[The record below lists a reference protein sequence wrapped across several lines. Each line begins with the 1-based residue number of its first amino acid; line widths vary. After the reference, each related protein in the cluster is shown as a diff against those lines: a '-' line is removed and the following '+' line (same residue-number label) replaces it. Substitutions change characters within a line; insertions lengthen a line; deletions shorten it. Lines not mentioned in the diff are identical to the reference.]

1 MTEPCYVV
9 TPDAIRS
16 YAAMHD
22 IPLTETE
29 ATELSPQL
37 AGGFAGIATLWRVDV
52 GTAEPS
58 VILPID
64 RR

>member
-1 MTEPCYVV
+1 MTETRYVV
-9 TPDAIRS
+9 TPDAVRS

-22 IPLTETE
+22 IPLTEAE
-29 ATELSPQL
+29 ATELSTQL
-37 AGGFAGIATLWRVDV
+37 AGGFAGIAVLWRVDV
-52 GTAEPS
+52 GAAEPS

>member
-1 MTEPCYVV
+1 MAEPRYAV
-9 TPDAIRS
+9 TPETIES

-22 IPLTETE
+22 IPLTKAEV
-29 ATELSPQL
+29 AELSTQL
-37 AGGFAGIATLWRVDV
+37 AGGFASIAALWRIDV

-64 RR
+64 RS

>member
-1 MTEPCYVV
+1 MAAPRYTV
-9 TPDAIRS
+9 TPEAIES

-22 IPLTETE
+22 IPLTKGE
-29 ATELSPQL
+29 AAELSAQL
-37 AGGFAGIATLWRVDV
+37 AGGFASIAALWRVDV

-64 RR
+64 RS